1 MEKKIRPSVG
11 VKAKYWTAI
20 DQEQRDT
27 NPTITKTFDATNI
40 ISNEIHFGLP
50 VGSKPVKV
58 IYS

>member
-11 VKAKYWTAI
+11 VKAKYWTVI
-20 DQEQRDT
+20 QEQRDT

-58 IYS
+58 INS